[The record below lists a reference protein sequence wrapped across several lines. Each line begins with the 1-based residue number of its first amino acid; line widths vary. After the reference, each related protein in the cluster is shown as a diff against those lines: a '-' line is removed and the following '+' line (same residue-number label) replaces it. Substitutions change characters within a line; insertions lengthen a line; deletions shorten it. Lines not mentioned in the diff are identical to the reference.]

1 MNAAQ
6 PNLEEWTTRLM
17 EQLQNSPIPLT
28 LKQLSK
34 VLPKPKKGRS
44 TAKKVQ
50 PEPQETPLSPEKQ
63 AEALLEA
70 QLATAQVF
78 RQPSGKKGEC
88 RYWGKDERH
97 HLRQKVLELAAKPM
111 KLETLAKNGAKEL
124 KADTTYV
131 ESLVRELIGEG
142 QLHEH
147 KAKKGPSL
155 FGAKPPPPPLSLP
168 VHAKKVSALV
178 KSIQA
183 LMQAAGVSAE
193 EVLVAVRA
201 KLGGESTPQEATA
214 ATMLPM
220 EEVANVPNNPQTLD
234 LISSIMDIMKA
245 VSVLSL
251 KDLRAQMPQEARGRV
266 FDETVLRLARDGRVI
281 LSRDFNSTYFSNE
294 ERSLY
299 VQEGEFL
306 FTSISIGGHD
316 GSTSNQKPVY

>member
-50 PEPQETPLSPEKQ
+50 PEPQQTPLSPEKQ

-97 HLRQKVLELAAKPM
+97 HIRQKVLELAAKPM

-155 FGAKPPPPPLSLP
+155 FGATPPPPPLSLP
-168 VHAKKVSALV
+168 THAKKVSALV
-178 KSIQA
+178 KSVQA
-183 LMQAAGVSAE
+183 LMKAAGVSAE

-201 KLGGESTPQEATA
+201 NLGGGLSATVVPTCGGKNWGDAKGDITAEILRIINQKRAVDLAELRQQMPEPYRMEAF
-214 ATMLPM
+214 
-220 EEVANVPNNPQTLD
+220 D
-234 LISSIMDIMKA
+234 KA
-245 VSVLSL
+245 VG
-251 KDLRAQMPQEARGRV
+251 Q
-266 FDETVLRLARDGRVI
+266 LADSGEII
-281 LSRDFNSTYFSNE
+281 LQCDRNLNGLTSE
-294 ERSLY
+294 ERAKY
-299 VQEGEFL
+299 VRFHNKIMTHALSG
-306 FTSISIGGHD
+306 D
-316 GSTSNQKPVY
+316 KR